1 MRKKV
6 EVEKKELR
14 RNCGE
19 LREWEKPNGVVEGWW
34 GMWAFERMEEWRL
47 WGLINETAGVGIER

>member
-6 EVEKKELR
+6 EVEKNELR
-14 RNCGE
+14 RNSEE

-34 GMWAFERMEEWRL
+34 GMWAFEKIMEWR
-47 WGLINETAGVGIER
+47 VGIGR